1 MLFLYWVVERKFLIA
16 VRREEIDSRCL
27 YDSEIIHAKG
37 LMIRLRIMKQ
47 AQLVNMKTTKT
58 VKAPKM
64 ASKRVSAG
72 MMIKKVAEIT
82 WIKDDNCC
90 LLFAIR
96 EMEDI
101 NNCYVFSIFRV

>member
-1 MLFLYWVVERKFLIA
+1 MSTYCFFILFLYWVVERKFLIA

-58 VKAPKM
+58 VKAPKK
-64 ASKRVSAG
+64 AT
-72 MMIKKVAEIT
+72 KKATTIT
-82 WIKDDNCC
+82 I
-90 LLFAIR
+90 
-96 EMEDI
+96 
-101 NNCYVFSIFRV
+101 S